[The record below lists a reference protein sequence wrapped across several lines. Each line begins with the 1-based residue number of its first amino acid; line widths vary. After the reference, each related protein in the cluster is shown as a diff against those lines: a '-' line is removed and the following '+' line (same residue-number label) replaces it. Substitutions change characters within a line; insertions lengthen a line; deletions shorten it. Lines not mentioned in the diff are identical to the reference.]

1 MTRIDIDFV
10 TINAPGEWLAFG
22 ASKFGQLLVW
32 DWQSESYILKQQGHL
47 DFINALT
54 FSPDGQRIVT
64 AGDDGKIKV
73 WDLQSGFCVVTLT
86 EHSSG
91 VTACEF
97 AKKGNVLFTS
107 SLDGSIRA
115 WDLIRYR
122 NFRTFTG
129 PSRLS
134 FSSLAVDPSGEVVCA
149 ASLDSFDIHIWSV
162 QTGQLLDRLA
172 GHEGPISAL
181 AFAPFGGVV
190 ISGSWD
196 RTVRLWNIFSRSQN
210 SEPLQLQADVL
221 RVAVRPDGKQVAVST
236 LDGQLTFWSIDEAV
250 QEISVDGRRDISG
263 GRKLSDRRTAANVA
277 GTKAFTSLAYSTD
290 GSCIIAGGNS
300 KYLCLYNVQSGVL
313 VKKFVVSINLSIDG
327 TQEFLNSR
335 NLTEAG
341 PIGLIDDQGEASDL
355 EDRIDRTLPGANRGS
370 MSAKRRRPEVRVPA
384 LAFSPTGNAFCAA
397 STEGLLVYST
407 DTALVF
413 DPFDLGMDSTPTT
426 ALEALAATDYV
437 RALTIAFRLNEEV
450 LIERI
455 HASIPSNDIDLVVR
469 TLPRH
474 HVLHL
479 FRTVIRASEKNQHIE
494 LNIRWMKVLMSVHG
508 ASMRKQPGVFL
519 PLLRTAQK
527 AVTKFQVE
535 LARMTEDNVYAVDY
549 LLAQP
554 CGGGGGG
561 GGVGGGLGEGEV
573 EWEGRGE

>member
-1 MTRIDIDFV
+1 MNSHVDSMTRIEIDFV
-10 TINAPGEWLAFG
+10 TINTPGEWLAFG

-47 DFINALT
+47 DCINALT

-149 ASLDSFDIHIWSV
+149 ASHDSFEIHIWSV

-172 GHEGPISAL
+172 GHEAPISAL
-181 AFAPFGGVV
+181 TFAPFGGVI

-236 LDGQLTFWSIDEAV
+236 LDGQLTFWSIGEAV
-250 QEISVDGRRDISG
+250 QEINVDGRRDISG

-341 PIGLIDDQGEASDL
+341 PLGLIDDQGEASDL

-407 DTALVF
+407 DTPLVF
-413 DPFDLGMDSTPTT
+413 DPFDLGIDTTPTT
-426 ALEALAATDYV
+426 ALEALAVNDYV
-437 RALTIAFRLNEEV
+437 RALTIAFRLNEES
-450 LIERI
+450 LIDRI
-455 HASIPSNDIDLVVR
+455 HASIPSNDIELVVR

-479 FRTVIRASEKNQHIE
+479 FRTAIRASEKNQHLE
-494 LNIRWMKVLMSVHG
+494 LNIRWMKSLLSVHG
-508 ASMRKQPGVFL
+508 ASMRKQPGVFG

-527 AVTKFQVE
+527 AVTKFQVD
-535 LARMTEDNVYAVDY
+535 LARMTEDNVYAIDY

-554 CGGGGGG
+554 AIGDGDDGGR
-561 GGVGGGLGEGEV
+561 E
-573 EWEGRGE
+573 

>member
-1 MTRIDIDFV
+1 MTRIEIDFV
-10 TINAPGEWLAFG
+10 TINSPGEWLAFG

-64 AGDDGKIKV
+64 AGDDGKLKV
-73 WDLQSGFCVVTLT
+73 WDLQSGFCIVTLT

-172 GHEGPISAL
+172 GHEAPISAL

-196 RTVRLWNIFSRSQN
+196 QTVRLWNIFSRSQN

-236 LDGQLTFWSIDEAV
+236 LDGQLSFWSIVEAA

-341 PIGLIDDQGEASDL
+341 PLGLIDDQGEASDL

-370 MSAKRRRPEVRVPA
+370 MSVKRRRPEVRVPA

-413 DPFDLGMDSTPTT
+413 DPFDLGMDTTPTT
-426 ALEALAATDYV
+426 ALEALATNDYV
-437 RALTIAFRLNEEV
+437 RALTIAFRLNEES
-450 LIERI
+450 LIDRI
-455 HASIPSNDIDLVVR
+455 HASIPSKDIDLVVR
-469 TLPRH
+469 TLPHH

-479 FRTVIRASEKNQHIE
+479 LRTVIRASEKNQHLE
-494 LNIRWMKVLMSVHG
+494 LNIRWMKILLSAHG
-508 ASMRKQPGVFL
+508 ALMRKQPGTFL

-549 LLAQP
+549 LLSQP

-561 GGVGGGLGEGEV
+561 GGGDGE
-573 EWEGRGE
+573 